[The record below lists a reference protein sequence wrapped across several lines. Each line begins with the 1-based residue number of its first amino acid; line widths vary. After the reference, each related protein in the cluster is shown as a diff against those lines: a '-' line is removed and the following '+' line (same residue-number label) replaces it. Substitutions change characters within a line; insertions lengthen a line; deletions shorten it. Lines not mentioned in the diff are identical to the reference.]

1 MSPAGCAAV
10 CSRNGPRGGWAAPLR
25 AKEAENTWLCDARL
39 QAGRG
44 DYVGDIGRREA
55 LGTAG
60 KLAIAAGIG
69 TRLVGAKTRA
79 GRAGTA
85 GARRLQPDWGMLA
98 SRLHGRLLRPGDRGY
113 VTAGLPYNRRYA
125 AVRPAGVALC
135 ADVTDVRTALAWAR
149 HYGLPFT
156 ARSGGHSYG
165 GYSASRG
172 LVISLARMNSVQV
185 DRDSLTITLG
195 PGALNRDLYAGL
207 AGTGVAAPSGRC
219 PTVAISG
226 LLLGGGFGFSSRHLG
241 LTCDQLLETEV
252 VTASGALLR
261 VSPQSHPDL
270 FWACQGGG
278 GGNFGINTR
287 FVLRAAPVGGVSV
300 YRLEWD
306 WQHAA
311 AVLGAVLDLMP
322 TAPHSMSC
330 RVGLDVTGGGPVA
343 GGTPRRG
350 VSALGLFF
358 GPAAELTELLQPVL
372 KAARPSDQLIE
383 DRTFVQ
389 AAALLA
395 REVPK
400 GSFTSKSRYLDR
412 PLPAAG
418 IDTAVEWVERWP
430 GSSNASGAGA
440 TLFAWGGKISER
452 APTAAA
458 FVHRGAAFLMDN
470 EATWLN
476 RDSARVISANLDW
489 AAGMYAALAPYG
501 NGQAYQNFIDP
512 ALPGW
517 EAAYYGQNL
526 HRLMEVKRR
535 YDPDGVFRFAQ
546 AIPPAS

>member
-1 MSPAGCAAV
+1 MD
-10 CSRNGPRGGWAAPLR
+10 GPEKR
-25 AKEAENTWLCDARL
+25 ESTWLCDARR
-39 QAGRG
+39 QAGLG
-44 DYVGDIGRREA
+44 DCMGDIGRREV
-55 LGTAG
+55 LSGAG
-60 KLAIAAGIG
+60 KLAIAAG
-69 TRLVGAKTRA
+69 VGARL
-79 GRAGTA
+79 GTA
-85 GARRLQPDWGMLA
+85 GTRPGRATTATARRLQPDWAALA
-98 SRLHGRLLRPGDRGY
+98 RRLNGRLLRPGDQGY
-113 VTAGLPYNRRYA
+113 VAAGLPYNRRYA
-125 AVRPAGVALC
+125 AERPGGVALC
-135 ADVTDVRTALAWAR
+135 ADVADVQTALGWAR
-149 HYGLPFT
+149 HYGLPFA

-172 LVISLARMNSVQV
+172 LIISLARMNSVQI
-185 DRDSLTITLG
+185 DRDSLTVTLG

-252 VTASGALLR
+252 VTASGAVLR
-261 VSPQSHPDL
+261 VGPQSHPDL

-287 FVLRAAPVGGVSV
+287 FVLRATPVGGVSV

-311 AVLGAVLDLMP
+311 TVLGAMLDLMP

-350 VSALGLFF
+350 VSALGLYF
-358 GPAAELTELLQPVL
+358 GPSVELTELLQPVL
-372 KAARPSDQLIE
+372 KAARPSGQLIE
-383 DRTFVQ
+383 ERTYVQ

-418 IDTAVEWVERWP
+418 IDTAISWVERWP

-440 TLFAWGGKISER
+440 TLFAWGGAISR
-452 APTAAA
+452 RSPAATA

-476 RDSARVISANLDW
+476 RDSPRVISANLDW
-489 AAGMYAALAPYG
+489 AAGLYAALAQYG

-512 ALPGW
+512 ALRDW

-526 HRLMEVKRR
+526 HRLTEVKRR
-535 YDPDGVFRFAQ
+535 YDPDRVFRFAQ
-546 AIPPAS
+546 AVPAAS